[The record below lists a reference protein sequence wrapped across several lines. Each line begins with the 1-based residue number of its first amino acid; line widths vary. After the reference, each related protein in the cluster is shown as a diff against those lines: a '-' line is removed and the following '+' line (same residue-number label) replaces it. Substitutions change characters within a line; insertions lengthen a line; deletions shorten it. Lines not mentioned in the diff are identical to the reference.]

1 MYNPNLLIFISIVI
15 NVQTQQ
21 QSDDWFDEM
30 GNDWEVSNKFTTR
43 QNPYYAW
50 YKHAAAQSAT
60 YGYAKYVGKI
70 DRGQLGNPGL
80 NMNMPRD
87 RAFGYQSDFN
97 PQDFNSGAFTYKH
110 PGQKF
115 RAKAVHVYEGLASY
129 IGEVLTMPVGQY
141 VQDDGT
147 ILVQVISR
155 GDPCQPNPCT
165 DVRMSTCTMV
175 NKSTAKCSINMAS
188 GEVTSPGYLSSYPN
202 NDRNVQTISV
212 PQGGR
217 IELTFTAFDIEDY
230 YDYCDYNELVI
241 YNGLT
246 DSGTILAEL
255 CGDLDSV
262 DNPIES
268 TLLRWPEG
276 SLWNPLR
283 KMLTVIM

>member
-1 MYNPNLLIFISIVI
+1 
-15 NVQTQQ
+15 
-21 QSDDWFDEM
+21 
-30 GNDWEVSNKFTTR
+30 
-43 QNPYYAW
+43 
-50 YKHAAAQSAT
+50 
-60 YGYAKYVGKI
+60 
-70 DRGQLGNPGL
+70 
-80 NMNMPRD
+80 
-87 RAFGYQSDFN
+87 
-97 PQDFNSGAFTYKH
+97 
-110 PGQKF
+110 
-115 RAKAVHVYEGLASY
+115 
-129 IGEVLTMPVGQY
+129 
-141 VQDDGT
+141 
-147 ILVQVISR
+147 
-155 GDPCQPNPCT
+155 
-165 DVRMSTCTMV
+165 
-175 NKSTAKCSINMAS
+175 MAS
-188 GEVTSPGYLSSYPN
+188 GEVTSPGYPGYYPH
-202 NDRNVQTISV
+202 DVSVVQTISV